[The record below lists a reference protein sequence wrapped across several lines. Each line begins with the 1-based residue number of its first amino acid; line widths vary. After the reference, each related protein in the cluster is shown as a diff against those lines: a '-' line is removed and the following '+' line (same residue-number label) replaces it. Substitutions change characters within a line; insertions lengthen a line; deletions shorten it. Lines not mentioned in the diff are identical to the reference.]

1 MCLFCKP
8 LVAHLIP
15 KDSGFA
21 YHLQVDLAMVW
32 QIATFETRPSTSPP
46 LCPERSCPT
55 QHVRTWRHMRCTL
68 TAPQDLLRRGKM
80 AECSEFDAGSRWAPP
95 VAPRVK
101 AVTVPRLGLPLSH
114 IDIVY
119 NHLKL
124 CLETQRLL
132 PTYRSRG
139 VEAVVAESV
148 YSSAR

>member
-1 MCLFCKP
+1 MT
-8 LVAHLIP
+8 HLIP

-21 YHLQVDLAMVW
+21 YYLRVDLAMVL
-32 QIATFETRPSTSPP
+32 QIATFETRTSTSLP
-46 LCPERSCPT
+46 LCPKGAVQRSTYGHGGTCNVLSQHHSTYYER
-55 QHVRTWRHMRCTL
+55 
-68 TAPQDLLRRGKM
+68 KM

-124 CLETQRLL
+124 CLETQKLL
-132 PTYRSRG
+132 LTSRSRG